1 MPSKKVSPLDEND
14 DVFSEHDASAES
26 EDDLVGVT
34 ANSLSNAVVWGT
46 DWTAATIVDQLRR
59 KTIAL
64 DPAFQ
69 RRDAWTDE
77 RKSRFIESLM
87 LGLPIPQLV
96 LAESHKAKGRFIV
109 IDGKQRL
116 LSLSKFT
123 GVGLAEDQTP
133 LVLTGLKVRTD
144 LNKLTFAEIKE
155 KVKYESLVSYGVKS
169 RLPIVAPR
177 ISPQA

>member
-1 MPSKKVSPLDEND
+1 MSATASKRAAAATEDED
-14 DVFSEHDASAES
+14 LFRERDSSAETE
-26 EDDLVGVT
+26 EDLAGVT
-34 ANSLSNAVVWGT
+34 ANSLSKAVTWGR
-46 DWTAATIVDQLRR
+46 DGTAATIVEQLRR
-59 KTIAL
+59 GTMSL

-96 LAESHKAKGRFIV
+96 LAEHNKTKGRFIV

-123 GVGLAEDQTP
+123 GVGLA
-133 LVLTGLKVRTD
+133 
-144 LNKLTFAEIKE
+144 KE
-155 KVKYESLVSYGVKS
+155 
-169 RLPIVAPR
+169 
-177 ISPQA
+177 